1 MTGTSNSSEPTMSM
15 SVVCIRPMSTYGIS
29 LPAMSSH
36 ERTGVVISSSR
47 LPRSR
52 SRTIAAAVKITMV
65 MLRITPISAGTI
77 CTAVRR
83 SGLYSVRTSN
93 VATRDA

>member
-1 MTGTSNSSEPTMSM
+1 MN
-15 SVVCIRPMSTYGIS
+15 TYGIS

-36 ERTGVVISSSR
+36 ERIGVVISSSK

-52 SRTIAAAVKITMV
+52 SRTIAAAVKITIV
-65 MLRITPISAGTI
+65 MLRITPISAGTT

-93 VATRDA
+93 AG